1 MVRGSGAHYLRQTL
15 WKCEDAGSFATIF
28 IESASPC
35 TNNMAN
41 DTAIDDDEHQEA
53 TCQEGTL
60 SGPQDVIP
68 TKKRPRSSTPDTGD
82 LRPVV
87 LQEVLADQ
95 MQMPL
100 PTADRKFKFIEGDWF
115 VRMPVSY
122 STSMHKKVW
131 FFYCQGWNYYFGCA
145 RSCSLVLCVRL
156 SAPLWPSVFMCLSQA
171 CSCIFNASWP
181 RAGLI
186 FSQ

>member
-1 MVRGSGAHYLRQTL
+1 MVRGSGAICYSLRQAL
-15 WKCEDAGSFATIF
+15 WKCEDAGSFGTIL
-28 IESASPC
+28 ESPC

-41 DTAIDDDEHQEA
+41 DTAIDNDEHQEA

-60 SGPQDVIP
+60 SETQDVIP
-68 TKKRPRSSTPDTGD
+68 TKRRQRSSTPDTGD

-100 PTADRKFKFIEGDWF
+100 QTADRKFKFIEGDWF

-122 STSMHKKVW
+122 STSMHQKVW
-131 FFYCQGWNYYFGCA
+131 FFYCQAGTITLAARDRVIWCA
-145 RSCSLVLCVRL
+145 VCGL
-156 SAPLWPSVFMCLSQA
+156 AHHWPSVFMCLSQA
-171 CSCIFNASWP
+171 CSCIFN
-181 RAGLI
+181 
-186 FSQ
+186 

>member
-15 WKCEDAGSFATIF
+15 WKCEDAGSFGTIKI
-28 IESASPC
+28 IESESPC

-60 SGPQDVIP
+60 SEPQDVIP
-68 TKKRPRSSTPDTGD
+68 TRKRPRSSTPDTGD

-100 PTADRKFKFIEGDWF
+100 PTANRKVKFIEGDWF

-122 STSMHKKVW
+122 STSW
-131 FFYCQGWNYYFGCA
+131 FFT
-145 RSCSLVLCVRL
+145 
-156 SAPLWPSVFMCLSQA
+156 
-171 CSCIFNASWP
+171 
-181 RAGLI
+181 AGLELLLWLREI
-186 FSQ
+186 VFFGALRAA